1 MIVGRNVFVSIITPN
16 GETKILAKV
25 DTGAYSSSIDNSFFK
40 SLNINDG
47 ILKNSIVKNVHG
59 SENREVYKIDIIIKG
74 VRIDSELNIFDRSD
88 MKYKMIIGRKDIKK
102 LNAIVD
108 INKKNKIKK

>member
-1 MIVGRNVFVSIITPN
+1 MIVGRNIFVSIITPN

-47 ILKNSIVKNVHG
+47 ILKNNIVKNVHG
-59 SENREVYKIDIIIKG
+59 SENREVYKIDIIVKG
-74 VRIDSELNIFDRSD
+74 VRIDSELNIDRSD